1 MFFFFFFFSILCDT
15 KGHLHKALSPP
26 PPISP
31 ILARLMLVALGFY
44 VLFVKGIIFLVTT
57 GNIAEGWEQED
68 GERMSFF
75 FFQRRQLTGLCFGV
89 GTDVFSLCPQFLRRL
104 RSTARTH

>member
-1 MFFFFFFFSILCDT
+1 MT
-15 KGHLHKALSPP
+15 QKGICIKHLAP

-89 GTDVFSLCPQFLRRL
+89 GTDVFFPLPSVSPQ
-104 RSTARTH
+104 AA